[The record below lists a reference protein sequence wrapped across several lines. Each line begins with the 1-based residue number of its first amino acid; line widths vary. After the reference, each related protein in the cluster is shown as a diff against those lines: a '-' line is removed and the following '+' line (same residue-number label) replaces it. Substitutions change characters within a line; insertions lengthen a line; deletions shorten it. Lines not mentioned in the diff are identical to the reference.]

1 MRTPS
6 PTAALARHT
15 VAYAPS
21 DFGACA
27 WRLLPVDTRQVEA
40 EAAGRHAFDANPIF
54 RCRLAGRYA
63 AGLPLNAA
71 CDNAYTTVRLIAES
85 HVDTV
90 SRLRVRH
97 AQYDD
102 GVRPQ

>member
-6 PTAALARHT
+6 PTAALARRT
-15 VAYAPS
+15 AAYAPS

-27 WRLLPVDTRQVEA
+27 WRLLPVDTRQAEA

-54 RCRLAGRYA
+54 RCRLAGCYA

-85 HVDTV
+85 HVDSV

>member
-1 MRTPS
+1 MRTTY
-6 PTAALARHT
+6 PTAALARRT
-15 VAYAPS
+15 AAYAPS

-27 WRLLPVDTRQVEA
+27 WRLLPVDTRQA
-40 EAAGRHAFDANPIF
+40 DAAGMHAFDANPIF

>member
-1 MRTPS
+1 MRIPS
-6 PTAALARHT
+6 PTITLARRT
-15 VAYAPS
+15 AAYAPS
-21 DFGACA
+21 DLGACA
-27 WRLLPVDTRQVEA
+27 WRLLPVETRQAEA
-40 EAAGRHAFDANPIF
+40 EPAGMHAFDANPIF

-71 CDNAYTTVRLIAES
+71 CGNAYATVRLLAES

-90 SRLRVRH
+90 SRLRIRH

-102 GVRPQ
+102 GARPQ

>member
-6 PTAALARHT
+6 PTAALAQRT
-15 VAYAPS
+15 AAYAPS

-27 WRLLPVDTRQVEA
+27 WRLLPIDTRQAEA
-40 EAAGRHAFDANPIF
+40 EAAGMHAFDASPII

-71 CDNAYTTVRLIAES
+71 CGNAYATVRLLAES

-97 AQYDD
+97 AQYND
-102 GVRPQ
+102 GARPQ

>member
-6 PTAALARHT
+6 PTTALARRT
-15 VAYAPS
+15 AAYAPS

-27 WRLLPVDTRQVEA
+27 WRLLPVDTRPA
-40 EAAGRHAFDANPIF
+40 EADATGMHAFDANPIL

-90 SRLRVRH
+90 SRLRVSH

-102 GVRPQ
+102 GARPQ